1 LGDYFLEEQNFS
13 INDISCE
20 DVDFFENLGIHQ
32 KLKHKFIEIYL
43 DIWANN
49 VGSNSKKSIPTV
61 DFFDLYAAS
70 GWAYDPHTEESWPGS
85 ALLAAKAFGE
95 YPKGRLLFLNS
106 YDQDSSKCQK
116 QVEILQK
123 SIKNIEN
130 CPHVIDKTKIIS
142 SDIREA
148 ADIALGELNR
158 NFPSLWI
165 LDPYH
170 PDQLPWE
177 IVERISSTV
186 GDPYENRASGQIIQ
200 KKPELIINLMTSVL
214 QRNMDRKPELF
225 SRAIGMSEDRWRPI
239 YKEYERKY
247 HEQGNEQCTRHVILD
262 MYADRLSKLY
272 NKDPI
277 IALVNA
283 AEGGVVYTMLLV
295 TDNDAGYHM
304 MRKRMHDWHNYKVY
318 KWKSEAEASVFK
330 KHNPD
335 QSDLKKWF

>member
-1 LGDYFLEEQNFS
+1 MENQKFS
-13 INDISCE
+13 IEDISSE
-20 DVDFFENLGIHQ
+20 DINYFENLGIHQ

-43 DIWANN
+43 DIWAKN
-49 VGSNSKKSIPTV
+49 VGYNSKRPLATV

-70 GWAYDPHTEESWPGS
+70 GWAYDQHTEDTWAGS

-95 YPKGRLLFLNS
+95 YPKGRLLLLNS
-106 YDQDSSKCQK
+106 YDQDSVKCQK
-116 QVEILQK
+116 QIEILRR
-123 SIKNIEN
+123 SILNLEN
-130 CPHVIDKTKIIS
+130 YPHVIEKTKIIS
-142 SDIREA
+142 SEIHKA
-148 ADIALGELNR
+148 TDIALGELNR

-177 IVERISSTV
+177 IVEKISSTV
-186 GDPYENRASGQIIQ
+186 GDPYENRATGQIAQ
-200 KKPELIINLMTSVL
+200 KKPELIINLMTSIL

-225 SRAIGMSEDRWRPI
+225 SSAIGMSEEKWRPI
-239 YKEYERKY
+239 YKKYERKY
-247 HEQGNEQCTRHVILD
+247 IEQGNEKCTRHVILD

-272 NKDPI
+272 NKEPI

-304 MRKRMHDWHNYKVY
+304 MRKKMDEWHNYKVY
-318 KWKSEAEASVFK
+318 KWKSEAEVSVFK

-335 QSDLKKWF
+335 QSDLKQWF